1 MSRHR
6 LELSYASARPLLQT
20 HQRKHAYL
28 TSRISWNLPS
38 SLSMW
43 DSLRKTL
50 SSSNRRRFLL
60 RLASVVPCT
69 GIGVKKTRVGN
80 LEPTLQPCSMPLL
93 TVKSPRSPPRRLHL
107 TKEAVCTE
115 TLSHLQVGSQ
125 ATAPSEPDSSTREIL
140 LWKPTWWLY
149 MSNRKSSTRRSRGAA
164 YLSALD

>member
-6 LELSYASARPLLQT
+6 LEWSYASVRLLPQT
-20 HQRKHAYL
+20 HQRKHACL

-50 SSSNRRRFLL
+50 SSSNRRKYLL

-69 GIGVKKTRVGN
+69 GIGEKRTRAGN
-80 LEPTLQPCSMPLL
+80 PEPTLQPCSMPPL
-93 TVKSPRSPPRRLHL
+93 TVRSPRSPRRRLHL

-125 ATAPSEPDSSTREIL
+125 ATAHSEPDSSTREIL
-140 LWKPTWWLY
+140 LWKPIWWLS
-149 MSNRKSSTRRSRGAA
+149 MSNRKSSTRRSRGVAS
-164 YLSALD
+164 LSALD